1 MPPDGRQ
8 AQGPSQGGET
18 RMAPPPPPPPMPP
31 RDAELGSQEPVQ
43 DAGFGDPE
51 ASAPQHEE
59 ATPAYGQDVGAEPP
73 LSTTTTPVVTEPP
86 KQGGLKAK
94 LGRRGQGGE
103 GQGAL
108 LVAGWSL
115 LGLFVVGV
123 LAVFLLMPAAVMAAL
138 PGSAHLY
145 QALGVTPAE
154 EAELGFQ
161 DVDYAWTR
169 YQGQRM
175 LQVEGQIVNFT
186 PEEMPTPNV
195 LIALLDGD
203 GEKIS
208 EWMAPAGET
217 GVPASGTSQF
227 ATQIPSP
234 PDTVRAFRVRFQ
246 KEG

>member
-1 MPPDGRQ
+1 MR
-8 AQGPSQGGET
+8 S
-18 RMAPPPPPPPMPP
+18 APPPPPPPTQAPGP
-31 RDAELGSQEPVQ
+31 AETAAQAGPQEDAEFGAAEPGQ
-43 DAGFGDPE
+43 DASFGEPE
-51 ASAPQHEE
+51 D
-59 ATPAYGQDVGAEPP
+59 YGPREDADFGYDEQYGAEPAAEAA
-73 LSTTTTPVVTEPP
+73 TTPVVSEPLAKSGP
-86 KQGGLKAK
+86 RAK
-94 LGRRGQGGE
+94 LGRSGARG

-123 LAVFLLMPAAVMAAL
+123 LGIFLLMPASVMAAL

-145 QALGVTPAE
+145 QAMGITPVE
-154 EAELGFQ
+154 KAELGFE
-161 DVDYAWTR
+161 DVSYTWTR

-175 LQVEGQIVNFT
+175 LQVQGQIVNFT
-186 PEEMPTPNV
+186 PDQKTAPNV
-195 LIALLDGD
+195 LIALLDAD

-217 GVPASGTSQF
+217 GVPGNSKSEF

-234 PDTVRAFRVRFQ
+234 PDTVRSFRVRFQ